1 MGKRTL
7 PLSCLPRKLIIELVS
22 QILKEL
28 GFERTMDYLPLTG
41 HRDVY
46 EFKRGEEKIMLT
58 IDKRG
63 EMREE
68 FTLQGPDKV
77 VDEVILELALRS
89 TEPIYQTLLG
99 AVIDEG
105 SLNQLLKRIERDVR
119 SSYRPAAEA

>member
-1 MGKRTL
+1 M
-7 PLSCLPRKLIIELVS
+7 SCLPRKLIIELVS